1 MAKEYIERGALID
14 EVESTQWYH
23 ISHQKN
29 LVQGAAC
36 EADALYKATDIY
48 SVIKSAPTADVVEVV
63 RCEKCT
69 HKVDFRGRVMCNR
82 NAHRV
87 CDEWYGL
94 TATDNDHFCSYG
106 LRKDE

>member
-1 MAKEYIERGALID
+1 MLKEYIEREKARELIENYGKNAIDSGRWSLDPVDDIIALAKGVDKIP
-14 EVESTQWYH
+14 S
-23 ISHQKN
+23 
-29 LVQGAAC
+29 
-36 EADALYKATDIY
+36 
-48 SVIKSAPTADVVEVV
+48 ADVVEVV

-94 TATDNDHFCSYG
+94 TATNNDHFCSYG
-106 LRKDE
+106 IRKED